1 MKRLALVLWLLSAPV
16 FAGSFTLGAGNGSE
30 AGGAWLSF
38 NSKPTNYGSATSL
51 YLGGDSAGTGYAY
64 LIFNWP
70 ALKDSLYNNTVDA
83 CTLFVYVS
91 FNENTDGLYGCY
103 QIRSGRDWTE
113 SGVSWNNYKA
123 STAWTVGGARDSASD
138 IYPTVVAAATET
150 EMTQGSYHGF
160 AITSIARQWD
170 GADTANCRGVIIKQ
184 YGGTDPGQ
192 LTIPSDDFAT
202 VGQRPKIKVVYH
214 TGIDAPLAARRR
226 KTIERYVNSE

>member
-1 MKRLALVLWLLSAPV
+1 MKRLALVLWLLSAPS

-30 AGGAWLSF
+30 ADGAWLNF
-38 NSKPTNYGSATSL
+38 NSKSANSGTANSL
-51 YLGGDSAGTGYAY
+51 FLGGDSAYTGYAY

-83 CTLFVYVS
+83 CTLFVYVT

-123 STAWTVGGARDSASD
+123 STAWTIGGARDTAAD
-138 IYPTVVAAATET
+138 IYPTTVAAATET
-150 EMTQGSYHGF
+150 DLSQSSYHGF

-170 GADTANCRGVIIKQ
+170 GTDTANCRGVIIKQ
-184 YGGTDPGQ
+184 YGGADPGQ
-192 LTIPSDDFAT
+192 LTIPSDDFIT

-214 TGIDAPLAARRR
+214 AGIDPPVVARRR
-226 KTIERYVNSE
+226 KTIERYTNSE